1 MISIAHKSKLNN
13 NTNINTQI
21 FQIQYQ
27 AQYNTEVSRYFAIS
41 RQYQKRSSRYRA
53 FMVQSIALNFFCTCL
68 IVVVELNVG
77 PPSPPAALPGAEPP
91 VTTVSPSRG
100 VAGGRG
106 GRWAT
111 SQAPVRLIT
120 RAASGGRRSFGP
132 EGSAVKHDR
141 IRIRIW
147 KHQINQFHFN

>member
-1 MISIAHKSKLNN
+1 MIGCAELR
-13 NTNINTQI
+13 T
-21 FQIQYQ
+21 
-27 AQYNTEVSRYFAIS
+27 
-41 RQYQKRSSRYRA
+41 
-53 FMVQSIALNFFCTCL
+53 VQGGIALNFFCTCL

-106 GRWAT
+106 GRWPT
-111 SQAPVRLIT
+111 SEAAVRLIT

-141 IRIRIW
+141 IR
-147 KHQINQFHFN
+147 N

>member
-1 MISIAHKSKLNN
+1 MLKKPGLIMHSLSNN
-13 NTNINTQI
+13 FILRFRIVLPPPPKKIGCAELQT
-21 FQIQYQ
+21 
-27 AQYNTEVSRYFAIS
+27 A
-41 RQYQKRSSRYRA
+41 
-53 FMVQSIALNFFCTCL
+53 QSIALNFFCTCL

-141 IRIRIW
+141 IRIRIR